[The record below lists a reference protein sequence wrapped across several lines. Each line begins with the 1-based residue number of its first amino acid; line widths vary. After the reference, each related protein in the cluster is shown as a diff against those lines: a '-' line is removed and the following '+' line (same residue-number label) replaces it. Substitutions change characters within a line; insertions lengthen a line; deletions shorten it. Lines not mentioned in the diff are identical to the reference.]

1 MVRIDR
7 HLVLSNGVHKIDIG
21 KFVLI
26 KRSGVYIICE
36 INIFAPPPLKIIFF
50 PQTYNIK
57 TGIFYRFPKPA
68 CIYFEEVFL

>member
-21 KFVLI
+21 KFLLR

-36 INIFAPPPLKIIFF
+36 INIFAPPLKNHIFS
-50 PQTYNIK
+50 PNLQNKNRYILQVSEARMH
-57 TGIFYRFPKPA
+57 I
-68 CIYFEEVFL
+68 L